1 MINYTPYR
9 VKTPLKITP
18 EVRKGIDLFKK
29 RLIEMAEQPDETS
42 AFDKHTIHLIMN
54 ELDDYNR
61 NILLAYYSV
70 ANCSATTLGR
80 MLNVNPS
87 TITSRINRITKILHN
102 ANTTTKSRFNMPR
115 VCVDY

>member
-1 MINYTPYR
+1 MRY
-9 VKTPLKITP
+9 KTYNNKQPLTITP
-18 EVRKGIDLFKK
+18 EVKQEIEKFKQ
-29 RLIEMAEQPDETS
+29 RLIEMAAQPDETS
-42 AFDKHTIHLIMN
+42 AFDAQTIHLIMN

-70 ANCSATTLGR
+70 AGCSPAVLAR
-80 MLNVNPS
+80 LFNVS
-87 TITSRINRITKILHN
+87 HYAITSRIRRIINLLHN